1 MPPAEGQ
8 LQIYDNKHEQKI
20 FRNISS
26 KEKIIST
33 LRNTILL
40 SLLLGLTW
48 ITAAIPTSVVQQYI
62 SVILNASSGVYILV
76 YSVLANKK
84 VRGGVKE
91 RVSTYYTTYMSSG
104 GKDKVDI
111 RFMYFMMN

>member
-8 LQIYDNKHEQKI
+8 IQICITINFLQKI

-48 ITAAIPTSVVQQYI
+48 ITAAIPTSMVQQYI

-111 RFMYFMMN
+111 SFM

>member
-1 MPPAEGQ
+1 M
-8 LQIYDNKHEQKI
+8 
-20 FRNISS
+20 
-26 KEKIIST
+26 
-33 LRNTILL
+33 

-48 ITAAIPTSVVQQYI
+48 ITAAIPTSMVQQYI

-111 RFMYFMMN
+111 SFM